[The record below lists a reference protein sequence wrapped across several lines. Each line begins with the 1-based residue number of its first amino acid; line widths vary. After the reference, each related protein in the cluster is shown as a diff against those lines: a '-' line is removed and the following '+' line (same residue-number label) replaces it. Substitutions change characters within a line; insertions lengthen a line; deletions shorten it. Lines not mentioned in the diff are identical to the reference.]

1 MEKSG
6 FRFSNPKMTK
16 LDFIMNEDYK
26 KTHGV
31 TTGLDITINSNIN
44 KINEKE
50 AIVELEVEV
59 GEKSNLFPFYLCLNI
74 GSNFKLDED
83 IEGTNFD
90 NLLNINAPTLL
101 LSYARPIISS
111 VTTQAGMKPLNLPF
125 FNFTK

>member
-1 MEKSG
+1 
-6 FRFSNPKMTK
+6 
-16 LDFIMNEDYK
+16 MNEDYK
-26 KTHGV
+26 KKHGV
-31 TTGLDITINSNIN
+31 TTGLDIAINSNIN

-83 IEGTNFD
+83 IDGTNFD